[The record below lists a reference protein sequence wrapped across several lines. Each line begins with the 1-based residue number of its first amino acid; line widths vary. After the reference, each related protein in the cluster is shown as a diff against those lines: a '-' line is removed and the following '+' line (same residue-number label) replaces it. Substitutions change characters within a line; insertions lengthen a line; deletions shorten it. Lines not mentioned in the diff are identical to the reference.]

1 MKKDR
6 ETLAM
11 NGITRNIEEWIALE
25 VRGQPCSIYQKRIF
39 GGKAGGW

>member
-11 NGITRNIEEWIALE
+11 NDITRNIEEWIALE
-25 VRGQPCSIYQKRIF
+25 VQGQPCSISQKRIL